1 MKAAISTALLILS
14 GQDPMK
20 AAVIAKRRLREAE
33 EVFKELFR
41 AAFPVGSTCRWT
53 TERNGKKYVQTGI
66 VLDNNAYSATVK
78 VRNLRTDVQRWID
91 SYDLLKPY
99 PEDEKREIDLS
110 FESPNTNV
118 WLTTALSG
126 DGLTLDE
133 ATSLVEEYERALDF
147 QAILTDHLVKVA
159 KLCTPPIVL
168 GVDGPR
174 FEPGDKKS

>member
-66 VLDNNAYSATVK
+66 VLDNNPYSATVK
-78 VRNLRTDVQRWID
+78 VRNLRTDVERWID

-99 PEDEKREIDLS
+99 TEDKKREIDLS
-110 FESPNTNV
+110 FERPNVQAWANIVRTRF
-118 WLTTALSG
+118 
-126 DGLTLDE
+126 GLNYEE
-133 ATSLVEEYERALDF
+133 ATALVEEYERALDF
-147 QAILTDHLVKVA
+147 QAILTEHLGKVA
-159 KLCTPPIVL
+159 KLSTPPPIIL
-168 GVDGPR
+168 GGGFDAIDGKR
-174 FEPGDKKS
+174 I